1 MTVNERVK
9 AVRKALNMKQED
21 FGKKLTVAL
30 PYMSQI
36 ENGERDVTE
45 KILKLVCLQFNVSEH
60 WLRTGEGDMFVTTS
74 DSMMEN
80 FCTKYNLDSIS
91 RSILEIFIELP
102 PEYRHAILD
111 AAKKLVQRTS
121 SKEELDIDA
130 DIKATKSDTNSQHQN
145 ETRA

>member
-1 MTVNERVK
+1 MKERLK
-9 AVRKALNMKQED
+9 ELRAALGVGQIEFSKRIN
-21 FGKKLTVAL
+21 VAQSTYAQFETGRRE
-30 PYMSQI
+30 PRNIHISQI
-36 ENGERDVTE
+36 CTT
-45 KILKLVCLQFNVSEH
+45 FNVNEH
-60 WLRTGEGDMFVTTS
+60 WLRTGEGDMFVKTS

-111 AAKKLVQRTS
+111 AARKLVQRTS

-130 DIKATKSDTNSQHQN
+130 DIKATKSDTDSQHQN